1 VAPVRTLAFLVIALP
16 ALAAAHGPKGTAV
29 DRERPL
35 ETPSGI
41 VDGEAA
47 RALVDAGAVVVD
59 VRTPEE
65 FAAGHV
71 PGAKNIP
78 YGEIRA
84 RAGELGGPETP
95 VLLYCQTGRRSAI
108 AGAALK
114 ELGYEKLW
122 DLQSFARW
130 SDEAQ

>member
-16 ALAAAHGPKGTAV
+16 ALAAAHGPEGTAV

-78 YGEIRA
+78 HGEIRA
-84 RAGELGGPETP
+84 RASEIGGPETP

-108 AGAALK
+108 AGAALR

-130 SDEAQ
+130 SAEAQ